1 MRKKR
6 LQRAVGEGARQQ
18 RVRIEHHL
26 GEGKPKELFLLFHD
40 KDRIPVGFHGSFPL
54 QKPRMLVRVFVLVS
68 KERQGWFAEKN
79 MVRPWLSWGGFFYAE
94 TPVIQPGK
102 KQILLPNTRRQEKGG
117 NI

>member
-26 GEGKPKELFLLFHD
+26 GEGKPKELFY

-54 QKPRMLVRVFVLVS
+54 QKPRMLVRCIRTCFKGETRVVC
-68 KERQGWFAEKN
+68 GKN

-102 KQILLPNTRRQEKGG
+102 KQILLQNTCRQEKGG
-117 NI
+117 NV

>member
-26 GEGKPKELFLLFHD
+26 G
-40 KDRIPVGFHGSFPL
+40 FPL

-68 KERQGWFAEKN
+68 KERQGWFAEKIWS
-79 MVRPWLSWGGFFYAE
+79 VPGYRGAAFFM
-94 TPVIQPGK
+94 QK
-102 KQILLPNTRRQEKGG
+102 HR
-117 NI
+117 

>member
-6 LQRAVGEGARQQ
+6 LQIAVGEGARQQ

-68 KERQGWFAEKN
+68 KERQGWFAEKIWS
-79 MVRPWLSWGGFFYAE
+79 VPGYRGAAFFM
-94 TPVIQPGK
+94 QK
-102 KQILLPNTRRQEKGG
+102 HR
-117 NI
+117 

>member
-26 GEGKPKELFLLFHD
+26 GEGKPKELFLLFHSD

-54 QKPRMLVRVFVLVS
+54 QKPRMLVRCIRACF
-68 KERQGWFAEKN
+68 KEETRVVAGKEQF
-79 MVRPWLSWGGFFYAE
+79 RPSLRGGFFCLSAANS
-94 TPVIQPGK
+94 P
-102 KQILLPNTRRQEKGG
+102 R
-117 NI
+117 

>member
-18 RVRIEHHL
+18 RVRIEYHL
-26 GEGKPKELFLLFHD
+26 GEGKPNESAVYRTMCRNSSRFSREF
-40 KDRIPVGFHGSFPL
+40 PVTETAYACACIRTCFKGET
-54 QKPRMLVRVFVLVS
+54 RVVC
-68 KERQGWFAEKN
+68 GKN